1 MNNPV
6 LVEQP
11 GKDCLKIIP
20 PKWDLI
26 YVEAKSHLGGINQFS
41 CKRFVFTKWNIPFC
55 RDLTQVRRLTW
66 VEWLIV
72 LIQRLFFSAS
82 SPRCKTSRET
92 EVAPFPLPL
101 FMEVTSAPR
110 VFAKFQLIKYTADSL
125 LQRYSANCEL
135 SKWIHYGKGYTLIF
149 LLQNLGILINFE
161 KSVLQPC
168 QRTEFWGIVVDSI
181 DNTLTLSQEKVNTIT
196 DLWQCKKLLNWLG
209 N

>member
-20 PKWDLI
+20 RKWDLI
-26 YVEAKSHLGGINQFS
+26 YVEAKSHLGGMNQFS

-72 LIQRLFFSAS
+72 LIQRLFSVPLHQDVKLQGKQKLYHSPCLCSWRWLQHPECLRS
-82 SPRCKTSRET
+82 SNWLS
-92 EVAPFPLPL
+92 
-101 FMEVTSAPR
+101 
-110 VFAKFQLIKYTADSL
+110 ITADSL

-168 QRTEFWGIVVDSI
+168 QRTEFLGIVVDSI
-181 DNTLTLSQEKVNTIT
+181 DNTLTLSQEKVNTIA